1 MSVRLVSAEQ
11 MRGLDR
17 RAIEDLNIPSLILM
31 ENAGLAVAGEAKRM
45 LGGARLAGRRV
56 AVACGRGNNGGDGL
70 VAARHLANAGADVTV
85 ALWAG
90 RGELAGDAATNLGP
104 AEACGARV
112 VEAAGVSDGDLL
124 GLLRAADLVIDALL
138 GTGARG
144 APSGE
149 LARAVRLV
157 NECGRPVLAV
167 DIPSGLDP
175 DTGATP
181 GDCVR
186 ATCTVTLGLPKRGL
200 YLHPGAGTAGRVAV
214 ADISLPR
221 HLLDDPGLRVE
232 LVEPGWV
239 ASLLPHRA
247 RDAHKGTCGHVLVV
261 AGSQVYSGAAVL
273 CAMAALRAGA
283 GVVTLGVPECIL
295 GIVKSHLAEVIA
307 RPLRESKRHALCFE
321 ALEQIQELAP
331 AADVVAIGPGLSDDP
346 DAVAL
351 ARGVA
356 REVARP
362 LVIDADGLRA
372 FSGDLAALRKRR
384 APTALTPHPGEMAR
398 LSGATVAAVRA
409 DPIGAAQAAAAAA
422 NCTVVLKGSPTVTA
436 GADGRA
442 FINSSGNP
450 GLATAGSGDV
460 LTGTIAGL
468 AAQGMDL
475 MLAAVAGV
483 FIHGAAADVAAQSRG
498 ERGLVAGD
506 VLAALPA
513 ALKRLDCDEEGEAD

>member
-1 MSVRLVSAEQ
+1 MRVRLVSAAQ
-11 MRGLDR
+11 MRGIDR
-17 RAIEDLNIPSLILM
+17 RAIEGLNIPSLILM
-31 ENAGLAVAGEAKRM
+31 ENAGLTVAGEAKRM

-56 AVACGRGNNGGDGL
+56 VVACGRGSNGGDGL
-70 VAARHLANAGADVTV
+70 VAARHLANAGVDVTV

-90 RGELAGDAATNLGP
+90 RGELVGDAATNLGP

-398 LSGATVAAVRA
+398 LCGATVAAVRA

-422 NCTVVLKGSPTVTA
+422 NCTVTLKGVPTVTA

-460 LTGTIAGL
+460 LTGAVAGL

-483 FIHGAAADVAAQSRG
+483 WVHGAAADLAAQSRG

-513 ALKRLDCDEEGEAD
+513 VLKRLDEDEEGDAD